1 MATNPAPLQAG
12 EVVRIR
18 DERWRI
24 VRRTTYA
31 LSTAIEAAGCDAG
44 NRSGRATFLLPFET
58 IERFQAHPV
67 PRVVG
72 RRRWRRAA
80 RRTLATASPSLT
92 SLRAAAPARLR
103 IMSFQLE
110 PVLALVR
117 GEGCRFLI
125 ADAVGLGKT
134 VQAGL
139 MIAETLARRPE
150 GRTLV
155 VTPAALREQWREEI
169 ESRFGLGAD
178 ILDAAGIARLT
189 SQLPAGI
196 NPWSV
201 RQVVITSIDYI
212 KRPEVMRS
220 IEALIWDLVVF
231 DEAHNLAGR
240 SDRSAAAGAIG
251 NRARA
256 LVLLTATP
264 HSGDDQAFD
273 RLVRL
278 GHLGRVRSS
287 PGVQAHATRC
297 RSPSQQ
303 TRHVAACPADD
314 RRSRDAPRTHGV
326 REAGVEPIERCCR
339 RRRPTRDVGARTTRL
354 QQRRLACALGRTEV
368 GAVGDPAR
376 CRTFSRVSRSLTT

>member
-1 MATNPAPLQAG
+1 MRPSRTSARRSPDFAKTDEAAGSDLGKFRGLRGAAFGNWRCRRAGTRRADVSSVATHPLQAG

-31 LSTAIEAAGCDAG
+31 LSTAIEAAGCDAA
-44 NRSGRATFLLPFET
+44 NRGGRATFLLPFET

-139 MIAETLARRPE
+139 MIAETLARRSE

-155 VTPAALREQWREEI
+155 VTPAALREQWQEEI

-178 ILDAAGIARLT
+178 ILDAAGAPIGRVTSGGFAPTLGRAIALGFVPPIHATPGARL
-189 SQLPAGI
+189 QV
-196 NPWSV
+196 SV
-201 RQVVITSIDYI
+201 RGRAQPAVVA
-212 KRPEVMRS
+212 E
-220 IEALIWDLVVF
+220 
-231 DEAHNLAGR
+231 
-240 SDRSAAAGAIG
+240 
-251 NRARA
+251 
-256 LVLLTATP
+256 TP
-264 HSGDDQAFD
+264 FVPHRYLRKAS
-273 RLVRL
+273 
-278 GHLGRVRSS
+278 
-287 PGVQAHATRC
+287 
-297 RSPSQQ
+297 
-303 TRHVAACPADD
+303 
-314 RRSRDAPRTHGV
+314 
-326 REAGVEPIERCCR
+326 
-339 RRRPTRDVGARTTRL
+339 
-354 QQRRLACALGRTEV
+354 
-368 GAVGDPAR
+368 
-376 CRTFSRVSRSLTT
+376 